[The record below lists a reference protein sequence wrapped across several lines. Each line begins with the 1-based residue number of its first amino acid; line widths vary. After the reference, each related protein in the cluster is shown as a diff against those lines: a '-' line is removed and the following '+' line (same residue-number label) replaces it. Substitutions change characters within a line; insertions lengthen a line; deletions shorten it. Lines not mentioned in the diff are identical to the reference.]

1 MCKCNKDFG
10 IPGMHYAWCEEL
22 QVVLRKY
29 PEKVEIYDRRIP
41 HGPLFTHEDCD
52 HAGKFGDFTGASNED
67 R

>member
-10 IPGMHYAWCEEL
+10 IPGMHYAGCEEL

-29 PEKVEIYDRRIP
+29 PEKVSIDHSE
-41 HGPLFTHEDCD
+41 CD

>member
-1 MCKCNKDFG
+1 
-10 IPGMHYAWCEEL
+10 MHYAGCEES
-22 QVVLRKY
+22 QTILRKY